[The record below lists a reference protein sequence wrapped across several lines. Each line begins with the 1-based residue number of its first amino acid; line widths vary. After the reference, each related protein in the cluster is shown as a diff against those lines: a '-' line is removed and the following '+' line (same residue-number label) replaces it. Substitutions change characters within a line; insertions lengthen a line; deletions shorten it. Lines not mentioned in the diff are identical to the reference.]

1 MIMEKDPIFFE
12 KLVVDLL
19 VSMGYGGAFKDAAM
33 VTQYCKDGGVDG
45 IIKEDKLGLDNIY
58 VQAKRWSNQVSKPQV
73 QQFAGALDEKRASK
87 GVFITTSTFS
97 KDAKHYVENLSKKI
111 VLIDGEQL
119 ANYMIEYNVGVSV
132 KTVYEI
138 KRLDSDYFDE

>member
-1 MIMEKDPIFFE
+1 M
-12 KLVVDLL
+12 
-19 VSMGYGGAFKDAAM
+19 
-33 VTQYCKDGGVDG
+33 
-45 IIKEDKLGLDNIY
+45 
-58 VQAKRWSNQVSKPQV
+58 SKPQV

-119 ANYMIEYNVGVSV
+119 ANYMIEYNVGVSEKKAYVV
-132 KTVYEI
+132 KRI
-138 KRLDSDYFDE
+138 DIDYFNEE